1 MNTAKKPFENVAIAS
16 EYIEMN
22 NSTLDEKL
30 KWEISRGN
38 NQFPHLYRHWCY
50 DEVLGSSKLPWK
62 NLKHE
67 FPEFLQ

>member
-30 KWEISRGN
+30 K
-38 NQFPHLYRHWCY
+38 
-50 DEVLGSSKLPWK
+50 LGSVSKYFFGKKILANPR
-62 NLKHE
+62 E
-67 FPEFLQ
+67 IIGAITITPAE